1 MNFYYWA
8 PFLSNVA
15 TVQAVLNSATGVK
28 KYSKNIQPHIINA
41 VGEWS
46 SFEEKI
52 KDNGIKLISFNKNDI
67 FYKKLPRYSFV
78 KSRFSYLLISFVTFL
93 KLYKFLRSKK
103 ENDYII
109 LHLITSLPLLI
120 LLFSNFKCKFVLRIS
135 GLPKL
140 NFFRKL
146 LWKLCNKKLYR
157 VSTPTQDT
165 RKMLIGNNI
174 FSENIIFLVRDP
186 IINISMINLKK
197 KEKIEDILN
206 EKEFIINV
214 GRLTKQKNQKFLIDG
229 FSLIKKKYFNLKL
242 LILGDGELNNS
253 LKFYVKTLKLDN
265 DVFFL
270 GHKENVFKY
279 YEKSICFILTSKWE
293 DPGFVLVEAAATKTP
308 IISSN
313 CKNGPKEFI
322 NNDERG
328 YLYKNYDLNS
338 FESKFTEFMNDK
350 KKNKEKLNTKTLKA
364 FKEVKKFTNFSHSR
378 ELLKIINI

>member
-1 MNFYYWA
+1 M
-8 PFLSNVA
+8 
-15 TVQAVLNSATGVK
+15 
-28 KYSKNIQPHIINA
+28 
-41 VGEWS
+41 
-46 SFEEKI
+46 
-52 KDNGIKLISFNKNDI
+52 
-67 FYKKLPRYSFV
+67 
-78 KSRFSYLLISFVTFL
+78 
-93 KLYKFLRSKK
+93 
-103 ENDYII
+103 
-109 LHLITSLPLLI
+109 
-120 LLFSNFKCKFVLRIS
+120 
-135 GLPKL
+135 
-140 NFFRKL
+140 
-146 LWKLCNKKLYR
+146 
-157 VSTPTQDT
+157 
-165 RKMLIGNNI
+165 
-174 FSENIIFLVRDP
+174 
-186 IINISMINLKK
+186 
-197 KEKIEDILN
+197 
-206 EKEFIINV
+206 
-214 GRLTKQKNQKFLIDG
+214 TKQKNQKFLIDG

-350 KKNKEKLNTKTLKA
+350 KKQ
-364 FKEVKKFTNFSHSR
+364 R
-378 ELLKIINI
+378 EIEY

>member
-1 MNFYYWA
+1 MNLYYWA

-15 TVQAVLNSATGVK
+15 TVQAVFNSASGVK
-28 KYSKNIQPHIINA
+28 KHSKNIQPHIINA

-46 SFEEKI
+46 DFEEKI
-52 KDNGIKLISFNKNDI
+52 KEKGIKLISFHKSET
-67 FYKKLPRYSFV
+67 FYKKLPRYSFI
-78 KSRFSYLLISFVTFL
+78 KSRISYLLICLVTFL
-93 KLYKFLRSKK
+93 KLYRFLKSKK

-120 LLFSNFKCKFVLRIS
+120 LFFFNFKCKFILRIS

-165 RKMLIGNNI
+165 KKMLIGGNI

-186 IINISMINLKK
+186 IIDISKINLKK
-197 KEKIEDILN
+197 REKIEDELN
-206 EKEFIINV
+206 GKEFIINV

-229 FSLIKKKYFNLKL
+229 FSLIKKKYSNLKL
-242 LILGDGELNNS
+242 LVLGDGELNSYLKLYAES
-253 LKFYVKTLKLDN
+253 LKLEN
-265 DVFFL
+265 DIFFL
-270 GHKENVFKY
+270 GYKENVFKY
-279 YEKSICFILTSKWE
+279 YDKSICFLLTSRWE

-313 CKNGPKEFI
+313 CKNGPIEFI
-322 NNDERG
+322 NNDQRG
-328 YLYKNYDLNS
+328 YLYQNYDLNS
-338 FESKFTEFMNDK
+338 FESKFLEFMNDK
-350 KKNKEKLNTKTLKA
+350 EKNKEKLNIKILSA
-364 FKEVKKFTNFSHSR
+364 FKEVKKFTNFSHLR
-378 ELLKIINI
+378 ELLKIINP